1 MALDLRPKLGQRL
14 DVMMTPQLQQAI
26 KLLQLSRL
34 ELEQFVETQLTENPI
49 LEESAGDVESHE
61 EATQAENERE
71 HTERQA
77 VEQRLSEAQNIVDR
91 VGSDTPE
98 TVDWESLGQSSEE
111 YQTGASASSI
121 RRNNSGED
129 DQPNYENVVSR
140 AVSLNEHL
148 MIQVGEL
155 DFSEN
160 EKRIATVVI
169 GNIDDKGYL
178 THSVEEMAAQEGF
191 DAEEVDGILDTVQRF
206 DPPGV
211 GARDLK
217 ECLLLQLR
225 MSHLK
230 NGIVERIV
238 EHHLHEL
245 ETRNYAAIAK
255 ALKISIEKVVEN
267 ASIIGDL
274 EPIPGRPFGA
284 ESAQYIV
291 PDVYVFKVG
300 DEWVVSLNEDG
311 LPRLRLNSYYKG
323 LLSNKEAQG
332 ADKTYLQDKYKAAV
346 WLIKS
351 IQQRQKTIFRV
362 SEKIVVRQRD
372 FFDRGVEYL
381 KPMVLRDIAEDISM
395 HESTVSRVT
404 TNKYM
409 HTPRG
414 IFELKYFF
422 NSSVSRS
429 DGDSVASES
438 VKRMIADLVKVE
450 DVKRPLSDQRIVEL
464 LEQNGIPLARRTVVK
479 YREQL
484 NILPSSRRRK
494 YF

>member
-1 MALDLRPKLGQRL
+1 MAFDLRPKLGFRQ
-14 DVMMTPQLQQAI
+14 DVLMTPQLQQAI

-34 ELEQFVETQLTENPI
+34 ELEQYVETQLAENPI
-49 LEESAGDVESHE
+49 LEESAGDAESPE
-61 EATQAENERE
+61 EAVHAERE
-71 HTERQA
+71 REQTEQQA
-77 VEQRLSEAQNIVDR
+77 VEQRMEEAQNIVDR
-91 VGSDTPE
+91 VGSEAPE
-98 TVDWESLGQSSEE
+98 TVEWESLGNSDEYQSS
-111 YQTGASASSI
+111 ASASSI
-121 RRNNSGED
+121 RRTNSGED

-140 AVSLNEHL
+140 AASLNEHL
-148 MIQVGEL
+148 MGQVGEL
-155 DFSEN
+155 DFDEN
-160 EKRIATVVI
+160 EKKIATVVI

-178 THSVEEMAAQEGF
+178 TVSVEEISAQEGF
-191 DAEEVDGILDTVQRF
+191 SADEVEGILDTIQRF

-211 GARDLK
+211 GGRNLR

-225 MSHLK
+225 AGHLK
-230 NGIVERIV
+230 NGIVEKIV
-238 EHHLHEL
+238 ESHLHHL
-245 ETRNYAAIAK
+245 ETRNYTVIAK
-255 ALKISIEKVVEN
+255 ALKISVEKVVEN
-267 ASIIGDL
+267 AAIIGDL

-284 ESAQYIV
+284 ESAQFIV
-291 PDVYVFKVG
+291 PDVYVFKLG
-300 DEWVVSLNEDG
+300 EEWVVSLNEEG
-311 LPRLRLNSYYKG
+311 LPRLKLNNYYKG
-323 LLSNKEAQG
+323 LLSKKEAHG
-332 ADKTYLQDKYKAAV
+332 TDKTYLQDKYKAAM

-362 SEKIVVRQRD
+362 AEKIVVRQRD
-372 FFDRGVEYL
+372 FFDHGVERL

-404 TNKYM
+404 TNKYI

-438 VKRMIADLVKVE
+438 VKRMISDLVKVE
-450 DVKRPLSDQRIVEL
+450 DVKHPLSDQRIVEL
-464 LEQNGIPLARRTVVK
+464 LEQKGIQLARRTVAK

>member
-1 MALDLRPKLGQRL
+1 M
-14 DVMMTPQLQQAI
+14 
-26 KLLQLSRL
+26 
-34 ELEQFVETQLTENPI
+34 
-49 LEESAGDVESHE
+49 
-61 EATQAENERE
+61 
-71 HTERQA
+71 
-77 VEQRLSEAQNIVDR
+77 DR
-91 VGSDTPE
+91 VGKDAPE
-98 TVDWESLGQSSEE
+98 TVDWESLGNSDEYQSS
-111 YQTGASASSI
+111 ASASSI
-121 RRNNSGED
+121 RRTNSGED

-140 AVSLNEHL
+140 ATSLNEHL
-148 MIQVGEL
+148 MGQVGEL
-155 DFSEN
+155 DFDESE
-160 EKRIATVVI
+160 KKIATVII

-178 THSVEEMAAQEGF
+178 TVSVEEISAQEGF
-191 DAEEVDGILDTVQRF
+191 ALDEVEGILDTIQRF

-211 GARDLK
+211 AGRDLR

-225 MSHLK
+225 AGKLK
-230 NGIVERIV
+230 NGIVEKMV
-238 EHHLHEL
+238 ESHLHHL
-245 ETRNYAAIAK
+245 ETRNYAVIAK
-255 ALKISIEKVVEN
+255 ALKIPVEKVVEN
-267 ASIIGDL
+267 AAIIGDL

-291 PDVYVFKVG
+291 PDVYVFKLG
-300 DEWVVSLNEDG
+300 EDWVVSLNEEG
-311 LPRLRLNSYYKG
+311 LPRLKLNNYYKG
-323 LLSNKEAQG
+323 LLSKKEAQG
-332 ADKTYLQDKYKAAV
+332 SDKTYLQDKYKAAI

-362 SEKIVVRQRD
+362 AEKIVVRQKD
-372 FFDRGVEYL
+372 FFDHGVERL

-404 TNKYM
+404 TNKYI

-422 NSSVSRS
+422 NSSVSKS

-450 DVKRPLSDQRIVEL
+450 DVKHPLSDQKIVEL
-464 LEQNGIPLARRTVVK
+464 LEQKGIQLARRTVAK

-494 YF
+494 HY